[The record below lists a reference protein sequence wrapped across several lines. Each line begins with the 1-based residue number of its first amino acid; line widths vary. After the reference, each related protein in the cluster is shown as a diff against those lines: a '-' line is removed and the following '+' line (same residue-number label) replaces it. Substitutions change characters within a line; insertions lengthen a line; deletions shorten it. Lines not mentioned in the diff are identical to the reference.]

1 MADYPNSV
9 KNFLTLN
16 DGVDRIVAAHPND
29 RGGEITAIETLL
41 GALGSIQSNSESLK
55 NLLIDFNKSVHV
67 EYLTAATL
75 TLKAGEIAIP
85 DASGN
90 VRWRRNTSDLTV
102 TWANIDIG
110 AEANDTYYVYAVADT
125 AGTGF
130 TAKVSLS
137 ASLPYEGVFYRK
149 IGSFINSAGDITAT
163 SIENYDTIGH
173 GTIKQSHLKTASGE
187 VTSTDV
193 TWAEKTLPG
202 GRYSF
207 YPQSKSNLSNTNG
220 IGVKMAQQSVGIS
233 VNSTYTTRIYLWT
246 QGSGSHT
253 VSVQNL
259 YITASGKDQW
269 IFILI
274 DKTTKKIKGCWLAPD
289 HPSYGNGGDPEKVP
303 HPFGSYDK
311 NEHEIV
317 LVDNETIAELKSQIT
332 EERTYLTIV
341 NEDYKVDMTAVQPYV
356 PLHSGKF
363 LGEAPVMIET
373 IPNYIKVR
381 KLIKLTQQEKDERK
395 AKHEKEQQEYEKA
408 QAQKLVNK
416 ANGIIKLRELGLK
429 DEEIEVL
436 FK

>member
-149 IGSFINSAGDITAT
+149 IGSFINSAGDISENSVANEDPMTYPNAVKASTYDSGWFSVASDTAYAKT
-163 SIENYDTIGH
+163 HNL
-173 GTIKQSHLKTASGE
+173 GTIKFLYMIYWSASSNGANAE
-187 VTSTDV
+187 SAIDTS
-193 TWAEKTLPG
+193 G
-202 GRYSF
+202 GGSMDSGMQLQAITTTTFSLR
-207 YPQSKSNLSNTNG
+207 TG
-220 IGVKMAQQSVGIS
+220 ADSVHGTF
-233 VNSTYTTRIYLWT
+233 VAGTTTSRT
-246 QGSGSHT
+246 SG
-253 VSVQNL
+253 
-259 YITASGKDQW
+259 YAR
-269 IFILI
+269 
-274 DKTTKKIKGCWLAPD
+274 
-289 HPSYGNGGDPEKVP
+289 
-303 HPFGSYDK
+303 
-311 NEHEIV
+311 IV
-317 LVDNETIAELKSQIT
+317 LVALE
-332 EERTYLTIV
+332 
-341 NEDYKVDMTAVQPYV
+341 
-356 PLHSGKF
+356 
-363 LGEAPVMIET
+363 
-373 IPNYIKVR
+373 
-381 KLIKLTQQEKDERK
+381 
-395 AKHEKEQQEYEKA
+395 
-408 QAQKLVNK
+408 
-416 ANGIIKLRELGLK
+416 
-429 DEEIEVL
+429 
-436 FK
+436 